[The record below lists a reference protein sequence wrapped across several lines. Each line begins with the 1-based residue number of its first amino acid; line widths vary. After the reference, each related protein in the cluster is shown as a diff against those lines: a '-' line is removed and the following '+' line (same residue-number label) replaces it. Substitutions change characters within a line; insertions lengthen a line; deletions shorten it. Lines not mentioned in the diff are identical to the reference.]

1 MTTQGQDVNLM
12 PWMNACAYK
21 RDDYSWAKVID
32 ELWFKKREKH
42 DFLWNNC
49 YEMHNWKRG
58 GLERK
63 SICLE
68 IIDCNKKNW
77 IWKFKNPKRENI
89 IFENLILKKL
99 LVFKIWK
106 EKK

>member
-49 YEMHNWKRG
+49 YEQPYIRVVCLFMWLNLKIYIK
-58 GLERK
+58 GL
-63 SICLE
+63 
-68 IIDCNKKNW
+68 IIKDS
-77 IWKFKNPKRENI
+77 
-89 IFENLILKKL
+89 LIGDFILPL
-99 LVFKIWK
+99 YDR
-106 EKK
+106 